1 MPIRGNK
8 CRFTD
13 KNISNSTT
21 DIGVYA
27 LYRYRELIYIGKADG
42 MNGIKSRLQA
52 HKRGDEGRC
61 TQRATSYRRER
72 HRDALARETYLL
84 EEFYERYR
92 RLPRCNERIG

>member
-8 CRFTD
+8 YRFTD
-13 KNISNSTT
+13 KNISNSPT
-21 DIGVYA
+21 DIGVYV
-27 LYRYRELIYIGKADG
+27 LYEHRELIYIGKGDG
-42 MNGIKSRLQA
+42 MNGIKSRLRA

-72 HRDALARETYLL
+72 HRDPSAREVYLL
-84 EEFYERYR
+84 EEFYKRHS